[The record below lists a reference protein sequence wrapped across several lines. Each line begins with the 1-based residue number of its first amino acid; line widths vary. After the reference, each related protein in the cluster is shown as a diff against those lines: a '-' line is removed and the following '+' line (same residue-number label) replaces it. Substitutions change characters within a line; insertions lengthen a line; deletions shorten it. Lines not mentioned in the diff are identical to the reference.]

1 MIKKIHGGI
10 TAAKGFRAA
19 GLHSGIKSGRN
30 PDLALIAT
38 DHRCSSAAVFTTNR
52 AAAAP
57 VIITRRYSRNGNF
70 QAIVA
75 NSGSANACTGRAG
88 LFIAEQ
94 MAAITGNLLGIP
106 SVRVAV
112 ASTGKI
118 GAPPPLKSLQTG
130 IPRAVSALSTK
141 GSRKAAAA
149 IMTTDTFTKEAAV
162 QLNILGKTVTIGGIA
177 KGAGMIHP
185 DMATMLAFLTTD
197 ARISSLELKKILKA
211 AVDLSFN
218 MVSVDGETSTN
229 DMVVCL
235 ANGAAENE
243 SVEKNQAALR
253 AFQAALEAVC
263 TELAKMIARDGEG
276 ATKLAEIRVLGAKR
290 EDTARIIAR
299 RISQS
304 PLVKTAFLGEDA
316 NWGRIAAAAGSAGVE
331 FDPARVNILF
341 DNVAVVRN
349 GVGLGPAAEREA
361 ARVLGKQSFTVT
373 LDLRSGKHSATAWT
387 CDLTEEYIR
396 INTAYR
402 S

>member
-1 MIKKIHGGI
+1 MKKVQGGI
-10 TAAKGFRAA
+10 TAVKGIRAA
-19 GLHSGIKSGRN
+19 GLHCGIKSGRS
-30 PDLALIAT
+30 PDLALIAS
-38 DHRCSSAAVFTTNR
+38 DHRCSSAAVFTLNR

-57 VIITRRYSRNGNF
+57 VIITRNHSRNGNL

-75 NSGSANACTGRAG
+75 NSGSANACTGAKG
-88 LFIAEQ
+88 LAIAEQ
-94 MAAITGNLLGIP
+94 MATITGKLLGISP
-106 SVRVAV
+106 RRIAV

-118 GAPPPLKSLQTG
+118 GSPPLLKALQTG
-130 IPRAVSALSTK
+130 IPRAISALSER
-141 GSRKAAAA
+141 GSRKAAEA
-149 IMTTDTFTKEAAV
+149 ILTTDTFTKEAAV
-162 QLNILGKTVTIGGIA
+162 QLRILGKTVTIGGIA

-197 ARISSLELKKILKA
+197 ARIPSARLQKMLTA
-211 AVDLSFN
+211 AVDQSFN

-235 ANGAAENE
+235 ANGAAKNE
-243 SVEKNQAALR
+243 SIERSPAARR
-253 AFQAALEAVC
+253 AFQEALDAVC

-276 ATKLAEIRVLGAKR
+276 ATKLAEIRVIGAKR
-290 EDTARIIAR
+290 EDAARIIAR

-331 FDPARVNILF
+331 FDPARVSIFF
-341 DNVAVVRN
+341 DNVAVVQN
-349 GVGLGPAAEREA
+349 GVGLGLAAERKA
-361 ARVLGKQSFTVT
+361 SRVLGNKSFTVT

>member
-1 MIKKIHGGI
+1 MKKIQGGI
-10 TAAKGFRAA
+10 TAVKGFRAA
-19 GLHSGIKSGRN
+19 GLHCGIKSGRS
-30 PDLALIAT
+30 PDLALIAS
-38 DHRCSSAAVFTTNR
+38 DHRCSSAAVFTLNR

-57 VIITRRYSRNGNF
+57 VIITRNHSRNGNL

-75 NSGSANACTGRAG
+75 NSGSANACTGAEG
-88 LFIAEQ
+88 LAIAEQ
-94 MAAITGNLLGIP
+94 MAMITGKLLGISP
-106 SVRVAV
+106 RRIAV

-118 GAPPPLKSLQTG
+118 GAPPLLKALQTG
-130 IPRAVSALSTK
+130 IPRAISALSEK
-141 GSRKAAAA
+141 GSRKAAEA
-149 IMTTDTFTKEAAV
+149 ILTTDTFTKEAAV
-162 QLNILGKTVTIGGIA
+162 QVRILGKTVTIGGIA

-185 DMATMLAFLTTD
+185 NMATMLAFLTTD
-197 ARISSLELKKILKA
+197 ARIPSARLQKMLTA
-211 AVDLSFN
+211 AVDQSFN

-243 SVEKNQAALR
+243 SIERSPAAR
-253 AFQAALEAVC
+253 RVFQEALDAVC
-263 TELAKMIARDGEG
+263 TTLAKLIARDGEG
-276 ATKLAEIRVLGAKR
+276 ATKLAEIRVIGANR
-290 EDTARIIAR
+290 ENAARLIAR
-299 RISQS
+299 RISRS

-331 FDPARVNILF
+331 FDPTKVSIFF
-341 DNVAVVRN
+341 DNVAVVQN
-349 GVGLGPAAEREA
+349 GVGLGPAAERRA
-361 ARVLGKQSFTVT
+361 SRVLGNKYFTVT

>member
-1 MIKKIHGGI
+1 MKKIQGGI
-10 TAAKGFRAA
+10 TAVQGFRAA
-19 GLHSGIKSGRN
+19 GLHCGIKSGRS
-30 PDLALIAT
+30 PDLALIAA
-38 DHRCSSAAVFTTNR
+38 DHRCSSAAVFTLNR

-57 VIITRRYSRNGNF
+57 VVLTRNHSRNGNL

-75 NSGSANACTGRAG
+75 NSGSANACTGAEG
-88 LFIAEQ
+88 LAIAEQ
-94 MAAITGNLLGIP
+94 MATITGKMLGISP
-106 SVRVAV
+106 RRIAV

-118 GAPPPLKSLQTG
+118 GAPPSLKALQSG
-130 IPRAVSALSTK
+130 IPRAISSLSHK
-141 GSRKAAAA
+141 GSRKAAEA
-149 IMTTDTFTKEAAV
+149 ILTTDTFTKEAAV
-162 QLNILGKTVTIGGIA
+162 RVRILGKTVTIGGIA

-185 DMATMLAFLTTD
+185 NMATMLAFLTTD
-197 ARISSLELKKILKA
+197 ARIPSARLQKMLTA
-211 AVDLSFN
+211 AVDRSFN

-243 SVEKNQAALR
+243 SIERSPAARR
-253 AFQAALEAVC
+253 AFQESLDAVC

-276 ATKLAEIRVLGAKR
+276 ATKLAEIRVVGAKN
-290 EDTARIIAR
+290 EDAARSIAR

-331 FDPARVNILF
+331 FDPARVSIFF
-341 DNVAVVRN
+341 DNVAVVQN
-349 GVGLGPAAEREA
+349 GVGLGPAAERKA
-361 ARVLGKQSFTVT
+361 ARVLGNKYFTVT
-373 LDLRSGKHSATAWT
+373 LDLRTGRHTATAWT

>member
-1 MIKKIHGGI
+1 M
-10 TAAKGFRAA
+10 
-19 GLHSGIKSGRN
+19 
-30 PDLALIAT
+30 AT
-38 DHRCSSAAVFTTNR
+38 
-52 AAAAP
+52 
-57 VIITRRYSRNGNF
+57 
-70 QAIVA
+70 
-75 NSGSANACTGRAG
+75 
-88 LFIAEQ
+88 
-94 MAAITGNLLGIP
+94 ITGKLLGISP
-106 SVRVAV
+106 RRIAV

-118 GAPPPLKSLQTG
+118 GAPPLLKALQAG
-130 IPRAVSALSTK
+130 IPRAISALSEK
-141 GSRKAAAA
+141 GSRKAAEA
-149 IMTTDTFTKEAAV
+149 ILTTDTFTKEAAV
-162 QLNILGKTVTIGGIA
+162 QVRILGKTITIGGIA

-185 DMATMLAFLTTD
+185 NMATMLAFLTTD
-197 ARISSLELKKILKA
+197 ARIPSARLQKMLTA
-211 AVDLSFN
+211 AVDQSFN

-243 SVEKNQAALR
+243 SFERSPAAR
-253 AFQAALEAVC
+253 RVFQEALDAVC

-276 ATKLAEIRVLGAKR
+276 ATKLAEIRVIGANR
-290 EDTARIIAR
+290 EDAARKIAR

-331 FDPARVNILF
+331 FDPSRVSIFF
-341 DNVAVVRN
+341 DNVAVVQN
-349 GVGLGPAAEREA
+349 GLGLGPAAERKA
-361 ARVLGKQSFTVT
+361 SRVLGNKYFRVT

>member
-1 MIKKIHGGI
+1 MKNVHGGI
-10 TAAKGFRAA
+10 TAVKGFRAA
-19 GLHSGIKSGRN
+19 GLHCGIKSGRS
-30 PDLALIAT
+30 PDLALIVA
-38 DHRCSSAAVFTTNR
+38 DCRCSSAAVFTSNR

-57 VIITRRYSRNGNF
+57 VIITRNHSQDGNL

-75 NSGSANACTGRAG
+75 NSGSANACTGAEG
-88 LFIAEQ
+88 LAIAEQ
-94 MAAITGNLLGIP
+94 MATITGKLLGISP
-106 SVRVAV
+106 RRVAV

-118 GAPPPLKSLQTG
+118 GAPPLLKALQSG
-130 IPRAVSALSTK
+130 IPRAISALSEK

-149 IMTTDTFTKEAAV
+149 ILTTDTFTKEAAV
-162 QLNILGKTVTIGGIA
+162 QVRILGKTVTIGGIA

-185 DMATMLAFLTTD
+185 NMATMLAFLTTD
-197 ARISSLELKKILKA
+197 VRISSARLQKMLTA
-211 AVDLSFN
+211 AVDQSFN

-243 SVEKNQAALR
+243 SIERSPAARR
-253 AFQAALEAVC
+253 AFQEALDAVC
-263 TELAKMIARDGEG
+263 INLAKMIARDGEG
-276 ATKLAEIRVLGAKR
+276 ATKLAEIRVIGAKR
-290 EDTARIIAR
+290 EDAARIIAR
-299 RISQS
+299 RISRS

-331 FDPARVNILF
+331 FDPARVSIFF
-341 DNVAVVRN
+341 DDVAVVQN
-349 GVGLGPAAEREA
+349 GVGLGPTAERKA
-361 ARVLGKQSFTVT
+361 ARVLGNRSFTVT

>member
-1 MIKKIHGGI
+1 MKNAHGGI
-10 TAAKGFRAA
+10 TAVKGFRAA
-19 GLHSGIKSGRN
+19 GLHCGIKSKRS
-30 PDLALIAT
+30 PDLALIVA
-38 DHRCSSAAVFTTNR
+38 DCRCSSAAVFTSNR

-57 VIITRRYSRNGNF
+57 VIITRNHSQDGKL

-75 NSGSANACTGRAG
+75 NSGSANACTGAEG
-88 LFIAEQ
+88 LAIAEQ
-94 MAAITGNLLGIP
+94 MATITGKLLDISP
-106 SVRVAV
+106 RRVAV

-118 GAPPPLKSLQTG
+118 GAPPSLKALQTG
-130 IPRAVSALSTK
+130 IPRAISALSAK

-149 IMTTDTFTKEAAV
+149 ILTTDTFTKEAAV
-162 QLNILGKTVTIGGIA
+162 QVRILGKTVTIGGIA

-185 DMATMLAFLTTD
+185 NMATMLAFLTTD
-197 ARISSLELKKILKA
+197 VRISSARLQKMLTA
-211 AVDLSFN
+211 AVNQSFN

-243 SVEKNQAALR
+243 SIERSPAARR
-253 AFQAALEAVC
+253 AFQEALDAVC
-263 TELAKMIARDGEG
+263 TKLAKMIARDGEG
-276 ATKLAEIRVLGAKR
+276 ATKLAEIRVIGAKR
-290 EDTARIIAR
+290 EDAARIIAR

-331 FDPARVNILF
+331 FDPARISIYF
-341 DNVAVVRN
+341 DNVAVVQN
-349 GVGLGPAAEREA
+349 GVGLGPTAERKA
-361 ARVLGKQSFTVT
+361 ARVLGNRSFTVT

-402 S
+402 T

>member
-1 MIKKIHGGI
+1 MKNVHGGI
-10 TAAKGFRAA
+10 TAVKGFRAA
-19 GLHSGIKSGRN
+19 GLHCGIKSGRS
-30 PDLALIAT
+30 PDLALIVA
-38 DHRCSSAAVFTTNR
+38 DCRCTSAAVFTSNR

-57 VIITRRYSRNGNF
+57 VIITRKHFRDGKL

-75 NSGSANACTGRAG
+75 NSGSANACTGAEG
-88 LFIAEQ
+88 LSIAEQ
-94 MAAITGNLLGIP
+94 MATITGKLLGIP
-106 SVRVAV
+106 PRRVAV

-118 GAPPPLKSLQTG
+118 GAPPPLKALQTG
-130 IPRAVSALSTK
+130 IPRAISALSAK

-149 IMTTDTFTKEAAV
+149 ILTTDTFTKEAAV
-162 QLNILGKTVTIGGIA
+162 QVRILGKTVTIGGIA

-185 DMATMLAFLTTD
+185 NMATMLAFLTSD
-197 ARISSLELKKILKA
+197 VRISSARLQRMLTA
-211 AVDLSFN
+211 AVDRSFN

-235 ANGAAENE
+235 ANGAAGNVSIER
-243 SVEKNQAALR
+243 SPASRRAL
-253 AFQAALEAVC
+253 QEALDTVC
-263 TELAKMIARDGEG
+263 TKLAKMIARDGEG
-276 ATKLAEIRVLGAKR
+276 ATKLAEIRVIGAKR
-290 EDTARIIAR
+290 VDSARIIAR

-316 NWGRIAAAAGSAGVE
+316 NWGRIAAAAGSSGVE
-331 FDPARVNILF
+331 FDPARVSIFF

-349 GVGLGPAAEREA
+349 GVGLGPTAERKA
-361 ARVLGKQSFTVT
+361 ARVLGNRTFTVT

>member
-1 MIKKIHGGI
+1 MKNVQGGI
-10 TAAKGFRAA
+10 TAAKGFRAT
-19 GLHSGIKSGRN
+19 GLHCGIKSGRN
-30 PDLALIAT
+30 PDLALIAA
-38 DHRCSSAAVFTTNR
+38 DCRCSSAAVFTLNR

-57 VIITRRYSRNGNF
+57 VIITRNHSQDGKL

-75 NSGSANACTGRAG
+75 NSGSANACTGAEG
-88 LFIAEQ
+88 LAIAEQ
-94 MAAITGNLLGIP
+94 TAAITGNLLGISP
-106 SVRVAV
+106 RRVAV

-118 GAPPPLKSLQTG
+118 GAPPSLKALQTG
-130 IPRAVSALSTK
+130 IPRAVSALSVK

-149 IMTTDTFTKEAAV
+149 ILTTDTFTKEVALKV
-162 QLNILGKTVTIGGIA
+162 RIIGKTVTIGGIA

-185 DMATMLAFLTTD
+185 NMATMLAFLTTD
-197 ARISSLELKKILKA
+197 VRIPSARLQKMLTA
-211 AVDLSFN
+211 AVDQSFN

-229 DMVVCL
+229 DMVICL

-243 SVEKNQAALR
+243 SIERSPAAR
-253 AFQAALEAVC
+253 RVFQEALDAVC

-276 ATKLAEIRVLGAKR
+276 ATKLAEIRVIGAKR
-290 EDTARIIAR
+290 KDAARIIAR

-331 FDPARVNILF
+331 FDPARVSIFF
-341 DNVAVVRN
+341 DNVVVVQN
-349 GVGLGPAAEREA
+349 GVGLGPAAERKA
-361 ARVLGKQSFTVT
+361 ARVLGNQSFTVT

>member
-1 MIKKIHGGI
+1 MKKVQGGI
-10 TAAKGFRAA
+10 TAVKGFRAA
-19 GLHSGIKSGRN
+19 GLHCGIKSGRR
-30 PDLALIAT
+30 PDLALIAA

-52 AAAAP
+52 VAAAP
-57 VIITRRYSRNGNF
+57 VLITRKHARKGRL
-70 QAIVA
+70 QAIVV
-75 NSGSANACTGRAG
+75 NSGSANACTGRQG
-88 LFIAEQ
+88 LAIAEQ
-94 MAAITGNLLGIP
+94 MAAITGEQLGIP
-106 SVRVAV
+106 PGRVAV

-118 GAPPPLKSLQTG
+118 GAPPSLKALQTG
-130 IPRAVSALSTK
+130 IPRVISALSAK

-162 QLNILGKTVTIGGIA
+162 QVRVLGKTVTIGGIA

-197 ARISSLELKKILKA
+197 ARISSARLQKMLKA
-211 AVDLSFN
+211 AVDQSFN

-243 SVEKNQAALR
+243 SIEKSPAAR
-253 AFQAALEAVC
+253 RTFQAALDAVC

-276 ATKLAEIRVLGAKR
+276 ATKLAEIRVTGAKS
-290 EDTARIIAR
+290 EDAARKIAR

-331 FDPARVNILF
+331 FDPGRVSILF
-341 DNVAVVRN
+341 DNVVVVQN
-349 GVGLGPAAEREA
+349 GVGLGPAAEKKA
-361 ARVLGKQSFTVT
+361 SRVLGKKSFTMT